1 MWLDRVK
8 NEIDSNVDIAWRS
21 FSLEQQ
27 NSKEGDDW
35 KVWEQG
41 EDFES
46 RGMLAHRAGVAARNQ
61 DGDLTDRFVLALL
74 TARHVDLIDLRDRDA
89 ILKVARD
96 TGLDMERFEADLDS
110 GETLNTIAGDHEE
123 AATEG
128 IFGTPTYVFPD
139 AKPAF
144 LKMFAPDQDKAAD
157 VWNGVRAL
165 SESTLGFGELKR
177 PQPPWPKNIF

>member
-1 MWLDRVK
+1 MWLDRVQEEE
-8 NEIDSNVDIAWRS
+8 EIDVAWRS

-41 EDFES
+41 EDYES
-46 RGMLAHRAGVAARNQ
+46 RGMLAHRAGAAARNQ
-61 DGDLTDRFVLALL
+61 DGDLPGKFVLALL
-74 TARHVDLIDLRDRDA
+74 TARHVDLIDLRDRAA

-96 TGLDMERFEADLDS
+96 TGLDMGRFEADLDS
-110 GETLNTIAGDHEE
+110 GETVTTIATDHEE
-123 AATEG
+123 AAAEG
-128 IFGTPTYVFPD
+128 VFGTPTYVFQD

-144 LKMFAPDQDKAAD
+144 LKMFAPDQEEAVG

-165 SESTLGFGELKR
+165 SQSTIGFGELKR

>member
-1 MWLDRVK
+1 MWLDRVS
-8 NEIDSNVDIAWRS
+8 NEEDIDIAWRS

-41 EDFES
+41 ADYES

-61 DGDLTDRFVLALL
+61 DGDLPGEFVLALL
-74 TARHVDLIDLRDRDA
+74 KARHVDLVDLRERDVV
-89 ILKVARD
+89 LKVARD

-110 GETLNTIAGDHEE
+110 PETINTIAADHEE
-123 AATEG
+123 AAAEG

-144 LKMFAPDQDKAAD
+144 LKMFAPEQEEAVG
-157 VWNGVRAL
+157 VWNGIRTL
-165 SESTLGFGELKR
+165 SESTIGFGELKR